1 VGASSAPEGK
11 IHLNAQT
18 WSILAEVAPQDRAA
32 KAWSAVKANLLTE
45 YGPLLVHPAYT
56 VPDTSIGY
64 ITRYSPGSR
73 ENGGVYMHAATW
85 ALAAACKVK
94 DQATVER
101 IWNSVSPPTR
111 SADGRAYYA
120 EPYVLPGNVDGPLS
134 DKPGRAG
141 WTWYTGSAA
150 WLNRVSLEWVLGIR
164 PTWGGLTI
172 DPCPPA
178 ALGKVSVSR
187 VYRGVRV
194 NVVFDA
200 AEYASGK
207 RPQLVVDGRVLGEGV
222 ATIEPEM
229 ISAAG
234 RAGKEVCV
242 EVKWGIPAAAGSV
255 EVKPAGKTVGV

>member
-1 VGASSAPEGK
+1 K

-18 WSILAEVAPQDRAA
+18 WSILADVAPKERAA
-32 KAWSAVKANLLTE
+32 VAWEAVKANLLTE

-56 VPDTSIGY
+56 IPDTSIGY

-94 DQATVER
+94 DQQSVTK
-101 IWNSVSPPTR
+101 IWNSISPPVR
-111 SADGRAYYA
+111 STDGASYYA

-150 WLNRVSLEWVLGIR
+150 WLNRVSLEWILGIR
-164 PTWGGLTI
+164 PTWTGLTI

-178 ALGKVSVSR
+178 ALGKVRASR
-187 VYRGVRV
+187 TYRGVV
-194 NVVFDA
+194 INVSFDA
-200 AEYASGK
+200 AEYAPEK
-207 RPQLVVDGRVLGEGV
+207 RLLLIVDGSALPEGV
-222 ATIEPEM
+222 NTIGQAL
-229 ISAAG
+229 ISAALKAS
-234 RAGKEVCV
+234 RPVEV
-242 EVKWGIPAAAGSV
+242 EVKWG
-255 EVKPAGKTVGV
+255 